1 MRETERER
9 ADERNQMTRRG
20 TRRQRPDDQTRPRET
35 RTKQR
40 QAPLLF
46 CPFHLRLST
55 QPTQQRACI
64 YLASTNSMIDPLSCQ
79 QYNQAVMTQADIIA
93 CADSSLAVTVT

>member
-9 ADERNQMTRRG
+9 ADERNQMTRRDDRDQT
-20 TRRQRPDDQTRPRET
+20 TRRDHERQEQTRDKRPFSFVRSTCVCQRNLLSRE
-35 RTKQR
+35 
-40 QAPLLF
+40 
-46 CPFHLRLST
+46 H
-55 QPTQQRACI
+55 
-64 YLASTNSMIDPLSCQ
+64 ASTNSMIDPPTYSCQ